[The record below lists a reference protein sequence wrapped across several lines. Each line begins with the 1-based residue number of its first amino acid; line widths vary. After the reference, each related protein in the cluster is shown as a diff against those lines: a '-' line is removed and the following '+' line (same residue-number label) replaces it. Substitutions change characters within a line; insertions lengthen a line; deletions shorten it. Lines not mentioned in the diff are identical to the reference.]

1 MHYQLKLLQLKKT
14 DYISITDN
22 DFYITNSNN
31 KIILNSLEFNMKA
44 TEISNGIFYG
54 EINVNNTIFSLNHS
68 IQDIESNNRFN
79 VRSVLCNTLVVVD
92 SGTVPKLNSRP

>member
-14 DYISITDN
+14 DYINITDN

-31 KIILNSLEFNMKA
+31 KIILSSKEFYVRSGD
-44 TEISNGIFYG
+44 EIIYG
-54 EINVNNTIFSLNHS
+54 EINVSNTKFNLNHS
-68 IQDIESNNRFN
+68 IQDIVSNNRFN

-92 SGTVPKLNSRP
+92 SGTIPKLNSRP

>member
-14 DYISITDN
+14 DYISIIDN

-31 KIILNSLEFNMKA
+31 KIILNSLEFNMRA
-44 TEISNGIFYG
+44 GDEIIYG
-54 EINVNNTIFSLNHS
+54 EINASNTTFSLNHS
-68 IQDIESNNRFN
+68 IQDIVSNNRFN

-92 SGTVPKLNSRP
+92 SGTLPKLNSRP

>member
-44 TEISNGIFYG
+44 TDGIIYG
-54 EINVNNTIFSLNHS
+54 EINVSNTTFSLNHS

-79 VRSVLCNTLVVVD
+79 VRSVLCNNLVAID
-92 SGTVPKLNSRP
+92 NATIPKLNSRP

>member
-22 DFYITNSNN
+22 DFYIINSNN

-44 TEISNGIFYG
+44 TDGIIYG
-54 EINVNNTIFSLNHS
+54 EINVSNTKFNLNHS
-68 IQDIESNNRFN
+68 IQDITSDNKFN
-79 VRSVLCNTLVVVD
+79 VRGVICNNLIVSD
-92 SGTVPKLNSRP
+92 SATIPKLNSRP